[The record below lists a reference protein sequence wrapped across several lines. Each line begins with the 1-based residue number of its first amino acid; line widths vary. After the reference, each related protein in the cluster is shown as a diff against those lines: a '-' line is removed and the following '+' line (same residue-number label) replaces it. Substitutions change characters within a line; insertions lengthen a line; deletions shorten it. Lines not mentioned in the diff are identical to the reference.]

1 MGICASSQTT
11 RGEGGG
17 VTKWPPTAK
26 VIDLEGGLQE
36 FIQPIRAGQILY
48 QNPNCFLCSSET
60 MFLGSRMPQVPNN
73 EELQLGQIYFLIPIS
88 KSQTPLTLPDLCAL
102 AIKASSALTNSVF
115 SDKNGPVFRTE
126 VRRDAE
132 IPASF
137 EDGFSGGGK

>member
-11 RGEGGG
+11 RGEGG
-17 VTKWPPTAK
+17 VTKWPPTAM

-36 FIQPIRAGQILY
+36 FIRPIRAGQILS

-60 MFLGSRMPQVPNN
+60 MFLGSRVPHVPNN
-73 EELQLGQIYFLIPIS
+73 EELRLGQIYFLIPIS
-88 KSQTPLTLPDLCAL
+88 KSQTPLSLQDLCAL
-102 AIKASSALTNSVF
+102 VIKASSALNNSVF
-115 SDKNGPVFRTE
+115 SDKNGLVFRTE